1 MPSEALKGVRVLD
14 LSRILAA
21 PFCAQMLGDLGAEV
35 IKVERPGAGD
45 DSRSYGPPF
54 LNDEDGNLTADA
66 GFYLSCNRNKLGITV
81 DHSKPEGAALLRELV
96 AKSDVVIENFR
107 TGVLAKYG
115 LDYESLKA
123 ENPGLIYCS
132 ITGFGQDG
140 PYAARPGYDGVFQAM
155 CGMMSVSGLPD
166 GVPGGGPMKVG
177 VSMVDIL
184 TGLYASNAI
193 LAALRHR
200 DQTGEGQFIDMALL
214 DCGLAALSH
223 YAQNYLISGVVPER
237 RGNGG
242 FGGIPS
248 QAFKCS
254 DRDIFVVAS
263 TNKQFGALMRVLG
276 EPEVAADP
284 RFDQVQHRIINRDA
298 LLAILNRLFATR
310 SAADWL
316 DALDEAEVPA
326 SPVNDIAMVF
336 DNPQVQHRA
345 ILTHAQHASAG
356 DLPMLRNPIRM
367 SATPIGEATAPPTLG
382 QDNDAVLRDILGYDA
397 ARIAALREA
406 AVL

>member
-1 MPSEALKGVRVLD
+1 MPSEALQGVRVLD

-21 PFCAQMLGDLGAEV
+21 PYCAQLLADLGAEV
-35 IKVERPGAGD
+35 IKVERPGVGD

-54 LNDEDGNLTADA
+54 LKDEDGEDTRDA
-66 GFYLSCNRNKLGITV
+66 GFYLSCNRNKRGITV
-81 DHSKPEGAALLRELV
+81 DHAKPEGAALLRELA
-96 AKSDVVIENFR
+96 AKCDVVIENFR

-115 LDYESLKA
+115 LDFDSLKSI
-123 ENPGLIYCS
+123 NPRLVYCS

-200 DQTGEGQFIDMALL
+200 DRTGQGQFIDMALL
-214 DCGLAALSH
+214 DCGLASLSH
-223 YAQNYLISGVVPER
+223 YVQNYLISGVVPER

-248 QAFKCS
+248 QTFRCA

-263 TNKQFGALMRVLG
+263 TNKQFGGLMTVLG
-276 EPEVAADP
+276 EPAVACDP
-284 RFDQVQHRIINRDA
+284 RFDQVQRRIENRDA
-298 LLAILNRLFATR
+298 LLAILDRLFSSR
-310 SAADWL
+310 PAADWL
-316 DALDEAEVPA
+316 AALEVADVPA
-326 SPVNDIAMVF
+326 SLVNDVAMVF
-336 DNPQVQHRA
+336 DNPQVRHRGMLDHVQH
-345 ILTHAQHASAG
+345 SVAG
-356 DLPMLRNPIRM
+356 VVPVLRNPIRM
-367 SATPIGEATAPPTLG
+367 SATPIGSASAPPMLG
-382 QDNDAVLRDILGYDA
+382 QDNEAVLREVLGYDHA
-397 ARIAALREA
+397 AIERLRA
-406 AVL
+406 SGVL

>member
-1 MPSEALKGVRVLD
+1 MSSEALKGLRVLD

-35 IKVERPGAGD
+35 IKVERPGVGD

-54 LNDEDGNLTADA
+54 LEDADGNPTRDA
-66 GFYLSCNRNKLGITV
+66 GFYLSCNRNKLGMTV
-81 DHSKPEGAALLRELV
+81 DHSKPEGAALLRELA
-96 AKSDVVIENFR
+96 AKSDILIENFR

-123 ENPGLIYCS
+123 INPGLIYCS

-200 DQTGEGQFIDMALL
+200 DASGEGQYIDMALL
-214 DCGLAALSH
+214 DCGLASLSH
-223 YAQNYLISGVVPER
+223 YVQNYLVSGVVPER

-248 QAFKCS
+248 QTFRCS
-254 DRDIFVVAS
+254 DRDIFIVAS
-263 TNKQFGALMRVLG
+263 TNKQFAALTRVLD
-276 EPEVAADP
+276 EPRLASDP
-284 RFDQVQHRIINRDA
+284 RFDQVQNRIRNRDA
-298 LLAILNRLFATR
+298 LLAIL
-310 SAADWL
+310 
-316 DALDEAEVPA
+316 DALFVTRTATEWLAELEEADVPA
-326 SPVNDIAMVF
+326 SLVNDVSMVF
-336 DNPQVQHRA
+336 ENPQIKFREMLAHTQHPV
-345 ILTHAQHASAG
+345 AG
-356 DLPMLRNPIRM
+356 EIPILRNPIKM
-367 SATPIGEATAPPTLG
+367 SATPIGEATPPPTLG
-382 QDNDAVLRDILGYDA
+382 QDNDAVLRDVLGYDDE
-397 ARIAALREA
+397 RIAALREA
-406 AVL
+406 CVL